1 VVVLWDCVL
10 VRGLTALLARAA
22 RVAVL
27 FAVVSSTAFAGGRAA
42 PAPVV
47 GATER
52 AEIAGAFGRFFT
64 GALSPTAA
72 GRFVQAGDAPIADA
86 LNQAFEGVFMG
97 FTHSQVRVTSVARST
112 AMVARVRFEVDVA
125 FRGGFDRQLFTGA
138 AVERAGR
145 WKVGWATACFVAE
158 TFSVRCPSAPA
169 GAAVLPIPTA
179 PLAAQYTRPSAA
191 GLIRPQEL
199 AVAPNGDLL
208 IVDPQRDQV
217 FRRTADGD
225 LRLVAGTGAAGFAGD
240 GGPAVAAEF
249 NDPEGIVA
257 APDGTIYVADAGND
271 RVRAIAPDGTINT
284 VVAHLPQPT
293 GLALAADGTL
303 YVADGK
309 AVVTISPSGTVR
321 TFVTGKGRY
330 HQITVGSKDYGAFF
344 PMWLALDGSGDVDV
358 FSFSPKLI
366 FEFNPEGVP
375 LRAWPA
381 YATGLATAPDGSVI
395 VASHGV
401 ALARIEGAKLSTVL
415 DFSKT
420 AIAGYPAP
428 NSGNGGFQPD
438 GVAITPDGT
447 IYTDTDV
454 GNGFSEQTALA
465 QITSAGQAS
474 VLPVTTPLTET
485 FPGTGAPGFPAALY
499 PAPLPA
505 RTAGDPNA
513 CPAPTGL
520 QNFDTNARAEATT
533 AAKQLDTDFYGGLRV
548 SDRAWW
554 PGYYTDQI
562 DNSYETGRHAVIQ
575 VRPAASDIYAP
586 AVRRACGAALLDRS
600 LEITIGRSA
609 YSFQI
614 SHLYFVDRDGHAL
627 LYWQHT

>member
-1 VVVLWDCVL
+1 VVVLWDCVP

-86 LNQAFEGVFMG
+86 LNQAFEGFFMG
-97 FTHSQVRVTSVARST
+97 FTHSQVRVNSVARST

-271 RVRAIAPDGTINT
+271 RVRTIAVDGTINT

-303 YVADGK
+303 YVADGN

-321 TFVTGKGRY
+321 TFVTGKG
-330 HQITVGSKDYGAFF
+330 
-344 PMWLALDGSGDVDV
+344 
-358 FSFSPKLI
+358 
-366 FEFNPEGVP
+366 
-375 LRAWPA
+375 
-381 YATGLATAPDGSVI
+381 
-395 VASHGV
+395 
-401 ALARIEGAKLSTVL
+401 
-415 DFSKT
+415 
-420 AIAGYPAP
+420 
-428 NSGNGGFQPD
+428 
-438 GVAITPDGT
+438 
-447 IYTDTDV
+447 
-454 GNGFSEQTALA
+454 
-465 QITSAGQAS
+465 
-474 VLPVTTPLTET
+474 
-485 FPGTGAPGFPAALY
+485 
-499 PAPLPA
+499 
-505 RTAGDPNA
+505 
-513 CPAPTGL
+513 TGL
-520 QNFDTNARAEATT
+520 QNFDTNARAAATT

-562 DNSYETGRHAVIQ
+562 DNSYQTGHHAVIQ

-614 SHLYFVDRDGHAL
+614 SHLYFVDRNGHAL